1 LSSWSSCGRSYQQPQ
16 INATGPES
24 SCGFLRND
32 SIAPKG
38 MQDMRHIVADFRIEY
53 KAELDERL
61 DAAVAATRT
70 DA

>member
-1 LSSWSSCGRSYQQPQ
+1 
-16 INATGPES
+16 
-24 SCGFLRND
+24 
-32 SIAPKG
+32 
-38 MQDMRHIVADFRIEY
+38 MRHIVADFRIEY